1 MTAITP
7 HTPSGARPARS
18 GSNPT
23 DFAPARAAQRLG
35 SLMIDLG
42 IVVAV
47 CAALWI
53 SRPSFL
59 LIAMMSIQLTI
70 VGALVVSITGR
81 SPGALA
87 MKTALLSHDSTRAP
101 GLAKGL
107 SSGFLYYLMA
117 LTLIGAL
124 LSALICTDGR
134 GWIERITGTRSV
146 DLTKA
151 LEESNDFVRRVGGR
165 ASRRI
170 PSPPQDPETIVRST
184 DASNGFSAVGA
195 PTGPLPSSAPMPTAP
210 QIPSAATYRPIPP
223 AYPIDDG
230 TSESARPPAPMP
242 APTGAPVPPA
252 PPAQPEPPPSTPP
265 DPMPK
270 REIWAVMDSGD
281 RELVDSTLILGRAP
295 SSDDPAAR
303 LVTIADSTRSLSR
316 THLRLGPTRTGVWVE
331 DAFSANGTSARTP
344 DGTLAELP
352 RGQKRSVPIGTVLI
366 MGERTLTITADS
378 IRI

>member
-18 GSNPT
+18 GSYPT

-35 SLMIDLG
+35 ALMIDLG

-47 CAALWI
+47 CVALWI
-53 SRPSFL
+53 SHPSFL

-107 SSGFLYYLMA
+107 SSGLLYYLMA

-146 DLTKA
+146 DLTKPLDA
-151 LEESNDFVRRVGGR
+151 SSDFARRVGGR
-165 ASRRI
+165 ASRRN
-170 PSPPQDPETIVRST
+170 PSPPPAPEDLTRGVG
-184 DASNGFSAVGA
+184 APNGFSAVGA
-195 PTGPLPSSAPMPTAP
+195 TTGSRTPPAPAPTAP
-210 QIPSAATYRPIPP
+210 QIPSAATYRPIVPVYPVDAGAGEGAAPP
-223 AYPIDDG
+223 A
-230 TSESARPPAPMP
+230 EAP
-242 APTGAPVPPA
+242 APTGAPVPAA
-252 PPAQPEPPPSTPP
+252 PPVRPGPSPSTPP
-265 DPMPK
+265 APMPK

-281 RELVDSTLILGRAP
+281 RELIDSTLVLGRAP

-316 THLRLGPTRTGVWVE
+316 THLRLGPTRSGVWVE

-344 DGTLAELP
+344 DGAIAELP

-378 IRI
+378 LRA

>member
-1 MTAITP
+1 
-7 HTPSGARPARS
+7 
-18 GSNPT
+18 
-23 DFAPARAAQRLG
+23 
-35 SLMIDLG
+35 
-42 IVVAV
+42 
-47 CAALWI
+47 
-53 SRPSFL
+53 
-59 LIAMMSIQLTI
+59 MMSIQLTI

-107 SSGFLYYLMA
+107 SSGLLYYLMA

-146 DLTKA
+146 DLTKPLDA
-151 LEESNDFVRRVGGR
+151 SSDFARRVGGR
-165 ASRRI
+165 ASRRN
-170 PSPPQDPETIVRST
+170 PSPPPAPEDLTRGVG
-184 DASNGFSAVGA
+184 APNGFSAVGA
-195 PTGPLPSSAPMPTAP
+195 TTGSRTPPAPAPTAP
-210 QIPSAATYRPIPP
+210 QIPSAATYRPIVPVYPVDAGAGEGAAPP
-223 AYPIDDG
+223 A
-230 TSESARPPAPMP
+230 EAP
-242 APTGAPVPPA
+242 APTGAPVPAA
-252 PPAQPEPPPSTPP
+252 PPVRPGPSPSTPP
-265 DPMPK
+265 APMPK

-281 RELVDSTLILGRAP
+281 RELIDSTLVLGRAP

-316 THLRLGPTRTGVWVE
+316 THLRLGPTRSGVWVE

-344 DGTLAELP
+344 DGAIAELP

-378 IRI
+378 LRA